1 MVMTE
6 PMVEP
11 WCVRESGLNLDQIA
25 QWESLFAL
33 SNGHI
38 GLRGN
43 LDEGEPLGI
52 AGTYL
57 NSFFESRPLP
67 YAEPGYGFPESGQT
81 LINVTNG
88 KIIRLLVDDEPL
100 DVRYGTL
107 HSHERKLDLRAGVL
121 TRTADWTSPGGRRI
135 RVSSRRL
142 VSFTHRAVAAI
153 EYEVEAVDNAVRVIV
168 QSELVANE
176 DQPATSADPRV
187 AALLEHPL
195 ASVEHVSE
203 GHTALIAHR
212 TRASGLLMVAGMH
225 HIVEAPSRVEYEVGC
240 QPDWARANITSLL
253 HPGETLRMMK
263 FVAYGWSSVRTL
275 PSLRDQVVAA
285 LTGARYT
292 GFDGLLD
299 EQRRYLDDFWDHADV
314 EVDGDP
320 ELQQAVRFGLFHVLQ
335 SGARAEGRCI
345 AAKGLTGPGYDGHT
359 FWDTEGFVLPVL
371 TYTYPAAAADAIR
384 WRHST
389 LDMARERATALGL
402 HGATFPWRT
411 IRGQECSGYWPAG
424 TAAFHVNADIADAV
438 VRYRTVTGDD
448 SIDEDCGGEIL
459 VETARLWASLGFHD
473 AHGRWHVDGVT
484 GPDEYSAL
492 ANDNIFT
499 NLMAARNL
507 RAAADAMERNTELCG
522 QFEVSRDE
530 IRAWRAAADAVH
542 IPYDKEL
549 GVHQQS
555 EGFTRF
561 QEWDFEGSLES
572 YPLLLT
578 TPYFD
583 LYRRQVIK
591 QADLVLAMH
600 WCGDRFTPE
609 EKARNVDYYE
619 RRTVRDSSLSAC
631 TQAVMAAEVGQLD
644 LAHDYAT
651 EAAMVDLCDL
661 NHNTRDGLH
670 MASLAGAWIALVGG
684 FGGLR
689 DYRGELWLDPALP
702 AGIDGLR
709 FAIRWRGSRLR
720 VSVTHDQVTYMVD
733 EGSVPLRHAGES
745 LEVKAGE
752 PITVRMTPRVAALPR
767 PVQPAG
773 REPITS
779 VRAGRPT
786 PLATAAGS

>member
-1 MVMTE
+1 MTE

-11 WCVRESGLNLDQIA
+11 WSVRESGLDLNRIA
-25 QWESLFAL
+25 QWESVFAL

-38 GLRGN
+38 GLRAN

-52 AGTYL
+52 PGTYL
-57 NSFFESRPLP
+57 NSFYESRPLP
-67 YAEPGYGFPESGQT
+67 YAEAGYGFPESGQT

-88 KIIRLLVDDEPL
+88 KIIRLMVDDEPL

-107 HSHERKLDLRAGVL
+107 HSHERVLDMRAGVL
-121 TRTADWTSPGGRRI
+121 TRTADWTSPGARRI
-135 RVSSRRL
+135 RIRSRRL

-153 EYEVEAVDNAVRVIV
+153 EYEVQAVDTAVRVIV

-187 AALLEHPL
+187 AAMLDRPL
-195 ASVEHVSE
+195 VSVEHVTE
-203 GHTALIAHR
+203 EKNALVAHR
-212 TRASGLLMVAGMH
+212 TRASGLLMVAGMSH
-225 HIVEAPSRVEYEVGC
+225 LVEGPGRVEFEIGC
-240 QPDWARANITSLL
+240 QPDWARANVTSLL
-253 HPGETLRMMK
+253 RPGETLRVVK
-263 FVAYGWSSVRTL
+263 FIAYGWSSRRTL
-275 PSLRDQVVAA
+275 PSLRDQVAAA

-292 GFDGLLD
+292 GFDGLLA
-299 EQRRYLDDFWDHADV
+299 EQRAYLDEFWDNADV

-371 TYTYPAAAADAIR
+371 TYTHPAAAADAIR

-389 LDMARERATALGL
+389 LDMARDRAKALGL
-402 HGATFPWRT
+402 RGATFPWRT

-438 VRYRTVTGDD
+438 VRYRTVTGDETV
-448 SIDEDCGGEIL
+448 DEDCGAEIL
-459 VETARLWASLGFHD
+459 VETARLWSSLGFHD
-473 AHGRWHVDGVT
+473 HHGRWHVDGVT

-492 ANDNIFT
+492 ANDNVFT

-507 RAAADAMERNTELCG
+507 RSAADAMERNDALRAR
-522 QFEVSRDE
+522 FEVTGDE

-542 IPYDKEL
+542 VPYDKEL

-561 QEWDFEGSLES
+561 QEWDFEASRDR

-600 WCGDRFTPE
+600 WCGDRFTAE
-609 EKARNVDYYE
+609 EKVRNVDYYE

-631 TQAVMAAEVGQLD
+631 TQAVMAAEVGQLE
-644 LAHDYAT
+644 LAHDYAV
-651 EAAMVDLCDL
+651 EAASVDLRDL

-689 DYRGELWLDPALP
+689 DYCGELWLDPALP
-702 AGIDGLR
+702 PGIDRLR
-709 FAIRWRGSRLR
+709 FAIRWCGSRLR
-720 VSVTHDQVTYMVD
+720 VSVTHEEVTYMVG
-733 EGSVPLRHAGES
+733 EGSVPLRHAGEP

-752 PITVRMTPRVAALPR
+752 PITVRITPRVAPLPR
-767 PVQPAG
+767 PPQPAG
-773 REPITS
+773 RRPITS
-779 VRAGRPT
+779 ERRTAPPVRLEA
-786 PLATAAGS
+786 AAGS